1 MYWLKIKRHGFANER
16 PVITKT
22 LISSCDWKIH
32 VPFWLR
38 KKRPEKAFST
48 LTVNY
53 RKIVQKKQ
61 IMPFESTVNWLF
73 TDIWCCLVTS
83 WFYWSFVAFWQTVVR
98 VYYILNIINQI
109 QVLFKTNTPK
119 RLYRKKV
126 IIKVNTE
133 KQKNRWL

>member
-1 MYWLKIKRHGFANER
+1 MYWLKIKRHGFADER
-16 PVITKT
+16 AVITRT

-53 RKIVQKKQ
+53 RKIIQKKQ

-73 TDIWCCLVTS
+73 TDI
-83 WFYWSFVAFWQTVVR
+83 
-98 VYYILNIINQI
+98 
-109 QVLFKTNTPK
+109 
-119 RLYRKKV
+119 
-126 IIKVNTE
+126 
-133 KQKNRWL
+133 